1 MIAEE
6 ITVRVSPDV
15 AKWYRS
21 ASEEERRKLDL
32 LVSLRLR
39 DATAGE
45 SLDKV
50 LADMSRKARERGLTE
65 DMLVTPSRFLYQDS

>member
-1 MIAEE
+1 
-6 ITVRVSPDV
+6 
-15 AKWYRS
+15 
-21 ASEEERRKLDL
+21 L

-50 LADMSRKARERGLTE
+50 IADMSRKARERGLTE
-65 DMLVTPSRFLYQDS
+65 DMLAELLKDE